1 VGAVGPGERV
11 VRGTVVL
18 ERGVERGHAWVRWGQ
33 VVLGADNV
41 LRGLRGETE
50 VRCCTRM
57 RMKNTWRW
65 GWVGEAVVRLHTCWN
80 RRGGWGMT
88 TSHNGIRWVVGF
100 QIVQVHFTAEIPKG
114 FLRGSLH
121 ERQFPIQASQPRCCS
136 EFKLQSRT
144 DATKIFAWASAPGE
158 SWSCEAEM
166 PETGAG
172 YVCPF

>member
-158 SWSCEAEM
+158 S
-166 PETGAG
+166 
-172 YVCPF
+172 